1 MPQRMTAKIN
11 TKRLKEHELLKL
23 SSEPAVEP
31 AWELTRPWRIALN
44 ISKFKVQLVFDIF
57 GEITIGREPD
67 GSALPFISLHPFVVD
82 DDGVSRKHASFSLR
96 GNRVYVT
103 DLKSLNQTYLNGR
116 ALRPF
121 EANLIQHGDKL
132 VLGGFPL
139 EIEFVNKPF

>member
-1 MPQRMTAKIN
+1 
-11 TKRLKEHELLKL
+11 
-23 SSEPAVEP
+23 
-31 AWELTRPWRIALN
+31 
-44 ISKFKVQLVFDIF
+44 VQLVFDIF
-57 GEITIGREPD
+57 GEVTIGREPD
-67 GSALPFISLHPFVVD
+67 GTALPFISLHPFVID

-121 EANLIQHGDKL
+121 EANLVQHGDKL